1 VGEVGLRRSVAA
13 AAALIL
19 VIEAVGIVLLNI
31 FLGMVVDE
39 QQMSMAGLEP
49 RSMSLSA
56 VVAGALF
63 GAYLLLC
70 ALVLA
75 RTAIRDRAPVGLLRI
90 VLISAAVVHGL
101 LGAASVG
108 LVGWVAFLFMM
119 VVLGLIVWSLLSYS
133 VEEGAAEGGS
143 GTGGSETAR
152 DDSVSSGPSE
162 APGGPYPEPSAP

>member
-1 VGEVGLRRSVAA
+1 MGLRRPVAA

-19 VIEAVGIVLLNI
+19 AVEAVGIVLLNI

-56 VVAGALF
+56 VVAGVLF
-63 GAYLLLC
+63 GGYLLLC
-70 ALVLA
+70 AAVLL
-75 RTAIRDRAPVGLLRI
+75 RTAVRDRAPAGLLRI

-119 VVLGLIVWSLLSYS
+119 LVLGLIVWSLVCYS
-133 VEEGAAEGGS
+133 VDELPAK
-143 GTGGSETAR
+143 ETSPAR
-152 DDSVSSGPSE
+152 GP
-162 APGGPYPEPSAP
+162 GPEPTAT